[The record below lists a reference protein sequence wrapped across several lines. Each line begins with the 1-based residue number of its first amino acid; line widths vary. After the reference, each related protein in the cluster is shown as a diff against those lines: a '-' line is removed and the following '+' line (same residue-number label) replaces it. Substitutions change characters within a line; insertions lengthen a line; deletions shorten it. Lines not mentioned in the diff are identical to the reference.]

1 MAIDLQ
7 QGIYHSPTS
16 QPSNSFAVVLL
27 RAIDSSEPG
36 RIRHTLANL
45 WKMYLNLKKG
55 FVADL
60 SMKTKNP
67 HHGNLSILVGY
78 GPKIFEINGV
88 KRARPSY
95 LTSQWLF
102 RQPTVGG
109 GPILEGIG
117 LKYANDIISNEISN
131 DHVIIQFI
139 GDNQLV
145 THRAVVETWKAL
157 RRIEID
163 ASAAPMIMRSFY
175 TGFNRPDRRGWL
187 GFHDGLSNIK
197 SSDRLEAIVI
207 DKKDLDPP
215 DYWTANGGTYMA
227 FLRIT
232 VDLDIWESIPVKEQE
247 RIVGRQ
253 KTTGCPLIKIDEN
266 DNNIPAKG
274 CPVRGTYEITEEENK
289 SFREYPMNNLQKKI
303 YRNSNTSLENSHI
316 ARALKTYKKT
326 NTANISDRIFRQSY
340 EFLEPLENYPFFRTG
355 LNFVS
360 FQRGTDRLFRILKY
374 GLGRTNFG
382 GNPENPIPGTD
393 RLFLVR
399 AAGLFLVPPFQKG
412 EEFPGEVIF
421 TEQTKVSPHE
431 RRPYIR
437 YM

>member
-1 MAIDLQ
+1 MTIGLQ

-27 RAIDSSEPG
+27 RAMDSEPG
-36 RIRHTLANL
+36 RIKYTLANL
-45 WKMYLNLKKG
+45 WKMYLNLQKG
-55 FVADL
+55 IVAGL
-60 SMKTKNP
+60 SAKARNP

-78 GPKIFEINGV
+78 GPKIFEINGL
-88 KRARPSY
+88 KRASPRY
-95 LTSQWLF
+95 LTNQWLF
-102 RQPTVGG
+102 RQPTIGG

-117 LKYANDIISNEISN
+117 LKYADDIISNEVAN

-157 RRIEID
+157 RRMEID
-163 ASAAPMIMRSFY
+163 ASAAPMIMSSFY

-197 SSDRLEAIVI
+197 SSNRLAAIVI
-207 DKKDLDPP
+207 DKKDLDPA

-232 VDLDIWESIPVKEQE
+232 VNLDIWESIPVKQQE

-253 KTTGCPLIKIDEN
+253 KTTGCPLIAIDKN
-266 DNNIPAKG
+266 DNNIPARG

-289 SFREYPMNNLQKKI
+289 SFREYPRDSLQKKI
-303 YRNSNTSLENSHI
+303 NRDSNTSLDYSHI
-316 ARALKTYKKT
+316 AHVSKPYKKT
-326 NTANISDRIFRQSY
+326 NTTNISDRIFRQSY
-340 EFLEPLENYPFFRTG
+340 EFLEPLENYPFFRAG

-374 GLGRTNFG
+374 GLGMANFG
-382 GNPENPIPGTD
+382 GNPANPIPGTD
-393 RLFLVR
+393 RLLLVR
-399 AAGLFLVPPFQKG
+399 AAGLFLVPPFHKG

-421 TEQTKVSPHE
+421 TEQSKVSPHE

-437 YM
+437 YI